1 MTLTFTGGR
10 TFYNQ
15 TNDTLVFDT
24 SSESDNE
31 TQETGNSG
39 STDPSS
45 NPSSIPSTQ
54 GSHILTGESSLPS
67 SLKQQKKVLKLAK
80 IESFNLEKKKK

>member
-45 NPSSIPSTQ
+45 NPSSIPS
-54 GSHILTGESSLPS
+54 SHILTGESSLPS
-67 SLKQQKKVLKLAK
+67 TLKQQKKVLKLAK